1 MAIVNAAH
9 VKPYAEIDAEERN
22 LCEDL
27 IFNRREDALQLFI
40 EHFETVA
47 VSTESTVADPTEGM
61 TPEQRL
67 HWKILHR
74 HKEGV
79 EADIDDH
86 HQPRLHLER
95 ICQ

>member
-1 MAIVNAAH
+1 M
-9 VKPYAEIDAEERN
+9 R
-22 LCEDL
+22 
-27 IFNRREDALQLFI
+27 FNFSSNILR
-40 EHFETVA
+40 TVA

-79 EADIDDH
+79 EADIDEIINRDTKLQRVLRATRSRRPH
-86 HQPRLHLER
+86 PQHRPASRHER
-95 ICQ
+95 SR